1 MWECFKDTFSQER
14 QGKLSK
20 KLQMEKR
27 RDNENDQKYIRH
39 INTPQRCEKNR
50 ICMQKAKQAPSLL
63 HNAFIFRNKY

>member
-39 INTPQRCEKNR
+39 INTPQRCEKNP
-50 ICMQKAKQAPSLL
+50 KHKKKKSHLHAKS
-63 HNAFIFRNKY
+63 